1 MKIVVLDGHTLARDD
16 VSWAELKRFGEVI
29 VWPRSDA
36 SEILARAYGAD
47 ILLTN
52 KTPVTAAVMEKHPTL
67 KYISVLAT
75 GYNVVDTVAARHC
88 GIPVSNVPAYGTR
101 TVAQHVL
108 ALMLELANH
117 VGEHACSVR
126 EGEWAKSPDWTYW
139 KSPLIEL
146 DGLTLGILGF
156 GRIGQRVAELGHA
169 LGMKIIYSARAS
181 DRAVLFPAQRVS
193 QEELFSRSD
202 FLSLHCGLT
211 DETLELVNR
220 QLLERMKPSAFLIN
234 TARGQL
240 IRESD
245 LADALQTGT
254 LAGAALD
261 VLSSEPP
268 APDNPLLRA
277 PNCVI
282 TPHIAWGSLAARR
295 RILATTIEN
304 VKSFIAGA
312 PINVVNS

>member
-1 MKIVVLDGHTLARDD
+1 
-16 VSWAELKRFGEVI
+16 
-29 VWPRSDA
+29 
-36 SEILARAYGAD
+36 
-47 ILLTN
+47 
-52 KTPVTAAVMEKHPTL
+52 
-67 KYISVLAT
+67 
-75 GYNVVDTVAARHC
+75 
-88 GIPVSNVPAYGTR
+88 
-101 TVAQHVL
+101 
-108 ALMLELANH
+108 MLELANH
-117 VGEHACSVR
+117 VGEHASSVR
-126 EGEWAKSPDWTYW
+126 EGDWARSPDWTYW

-169 LGMKIIYSARAS
+169 LGMKVIYSARS
-181 DRAVLFPAQRVS
+181 PGRVVLFPAQRVS

-211 DETLELVNR
+211 DDTREVVNQR
-220 QLLERMKPSAFLIN
+220 LLQRMKPSAFLIN

-240 IRESD
+240 IRERD
-245 LADALQTGT
+245 LAGALHSGT

-268 APDNPLLRA
+268 TPDNPLMHA
-277 PNCVI
+277 PNCLI
-282 TPHIAWGSLAARR
+282 TPHIAWGSLAARK

-312 PINVVNS
+312 PINVVNA